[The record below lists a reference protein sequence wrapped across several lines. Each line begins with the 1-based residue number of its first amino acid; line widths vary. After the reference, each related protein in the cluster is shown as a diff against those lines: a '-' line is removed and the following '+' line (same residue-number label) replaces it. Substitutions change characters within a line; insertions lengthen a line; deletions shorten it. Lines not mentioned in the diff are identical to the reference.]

1 MHAVSIV
8 WMAVNSVIVLFLS
21 FLKDGTI
28 ATVVCSCTQLVAMIV
43 TVVTTAVW
51 KAAVCCHTL
60 SVATAV
66 HKSVAM
72 IVTVVTTAVSVV
84 PAAAADMLYVPII
97 TPVLAHFLTQ

>member
-43 TVVTTAVW
+43 TVVTTAV
-51 KAAVCCHTL
+51 
-60 SVATAV
+60 
-66 HKSVAM
+66 
-72 IVTVVTTAVSVV
+72 SVV